1 MQGGDQETPKRIDK
15 QIIMRLLQFDALK
28 LFAIYMV
35 ILGHCIQHLLSTDY
49 VDETG
54 YVMIYSF
61 HMPLFMMLSGYFASS
76 GLKRNFLS
84 GIVTKARQLLLP
96 CISASV
102 IMALLYYVA
111 KGCNFSYRLN
121 FELLYAFWF
130 LKTAFF
136 CFLLARTAYSFGKF
150 KIIAFLTTLFLTQ
163 IPQINHIPYFTTN
176 IDIMYPCFVVGILLK
191 TYWDRIQA
199 NSKSIAIVTGIIF
212 AVMLLFWGKEF
223 WQPTY
228 AMLYKLKA
236 GEYTEGFYLTYIRL
250 YKLAIGISGSIFFI
264 TLFHLCISATHNA
277 IVKKACTYGE
287 YTMGIYILQTFVLET
302 ILAQYINFDN
312 VNSWVFNLLIAPLLS
327 ILILTLCTYLSKILD
342 RYKYTAF
349 LFLGKKIE

>member
-1 MQGGDQETPKRIDK
+1 
-15 QIIMRLLQFDALK
+15 MRLQQFDALK
-28 LFAIYMV
+28 LFAIYLV
-35 ILGHCIQHLLSTDY
+35 IFGHCLQHLLSTDH

-54 YVMIYSF
+54 YVIIYSF
-61 HMPLFMMLSGYFASS
+61 HMPLFIMISGYFASS
-76 GLKRNFLS
+76 GLKRNFLP
-84 GIVTKARQLLLP
+84 GIVTKARQLLQP

-102 IMALLYYVA
+102 IMALLYYIA

-150 KIIAFLTTLFLTQ
+150 KIIAFLGTLFLTQ

-199 NSKSIAIVTGIIF
+199 NSRSIAIVTGIIF
-212 AVMLLFWGKEF
+212 VVMLLFWGKEF

-236 GEYTEGFYLTYIRL
+236 GEYSEGFYLAYIRL
-250 YKLAIGISGSIFFI
+250 YKLVIGISGSIFFI
-264 TLFHLCISATHNA
+264 TLFHICISDTHNA
-277 IVKKACTYGE
+277 IIKKVCKNGE
-287 YTMGIYILQTFVLET
+287 YTIGIYILQTFILET
-302 ILAQYINFDN
+302 ILVRYINFDN
-312 VNSWVFNLLIAPLLS
+312 VNSLVFNFVIAPILSVS
-327 ILILTLCTYLSKILD
+327 ILILCTWLSKMLNIN
-342 RYKYTAF
+342 KYTAF
-349 LFLGKKIE
+349 LFLGKKLE

>member
-1 MQGGDQETPKRIDK
+1 
-15 QIIMRLLQFDALK
+15 MRLLQFDALK

-61 HMPLFMMLSGYFASS
+61 HMPLFMMISGYFASS

-84 GIVTKARQLLLP
+84 SIVTKARQLLLP
-96 CISASV
+96 CITASV
-102 IMALLYYVA
+102 IMSIVFCIAT
-111 KGCNFSYRLN
+111 GCKFYYRLN

-136 CFLLARTAYSFGKF
+136 CFLLAKTSYAFGRF
-150 KIIAFLTTLFLTQ
+150 KIIAFLGTLFLTQ

-199 NSKSIAIVTGIIF
+199 NSRSIAIVTGIIF
-212 AVMLLFWGKEF
+212 VVMLLFWGKEF

-236 GEYTEGFYLTYIRL
+236 GEYSEGFYLAYIRL
-250 YKLAIGISGSIFFI
+250 YKLAIGISGSIFFT
-264 TLFHLCISATHNA
+264 TLFHLCISGTNSSTIKSLCA
-277 IVKKACTYGE
+277 YGK
-287 YTMGIYILQTFVLET
+287 YTIGIYILQTFLLET
-302 ILAQYINFDN
+302 FLRHYLDFDN

-327 ILILTLCTYLSKILD
+327 ILILVLCTYLSKILD

>member
-1 MQGGDQETPKRIDK
+1 
-15 QIIMRLLQFDALK
+15 MRLLQFDALK
-28 LFAIYMV
+28 LFAIYLV
-35 ILGHCIQHLLSTDY
+35 IWGHCIQHLLSSDY

-61 HMPLFMMLSGYFASS
+61 HMPLFMIISGYFAYS

-111 KGCNFSYRLN
+111 NGCNFSYRLN

-150 KIIAFLTTLFLTQ
+150 KIIAFLATLFMTQ

-176 IDIMYPCFVVGILLK
+176 IDIMYPCFVVGILIK
-191 TYWDRIQA
+191 VYWDKINE
-199 NSKSIAIVTGIIF
+199 NSKTIAIVTGIIF
-212 AVMLLFWGKEF
+212 ATMLLFWSKEF

-236 GEYTEGFYLTYIRL
+236 GEIAVGFYLAYIRL
-250 YKLAIGISGSIFFI
+250 YKLAIGIFGSIFFI
-264 TLFHLCISATHNA
+264 TLFNTCMSVINNTVIKTLS
-277 IVKKACTYGE
+277 TYGE
-287 YTMGIYILQTFVLET
+287 HTIGVYILQTFILET
-302 ILAQYINFDN
+302 ILPQYLNFDN
-312 VNSWVFNLLIAPLLS
+312 TNSFIFNFIIVPVLS
-327 ILILTLCTYLSKILD
+327 ALILILCTCLSMALG
-342 RYKYTAF
+342 RNKYTAL
-349 LFLGKKIE
+349 LFLGKKT